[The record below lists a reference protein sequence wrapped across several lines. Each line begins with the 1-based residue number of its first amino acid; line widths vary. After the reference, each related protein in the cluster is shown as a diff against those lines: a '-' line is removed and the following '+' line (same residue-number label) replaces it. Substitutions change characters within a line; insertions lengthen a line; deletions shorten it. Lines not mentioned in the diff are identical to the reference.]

1 MTITSY
7 GRTDAGTEVHRVS
20 LGDAALRV
28 SILTF
33 GGVVERIDVPD
44 RDGHAANVV
53 LGLDSLDGYQHRSPH
68 FGALPGRFANRIAG
82 GRFVLDGTE
91 YRLVCNDGPNALHGG
106 PHGFGKQVWSIED
119 SGERHVTL
127 GLLSPDGDEGYPGA
141 LNVRVT
147 YTVDGPELR
156 LDYKAWTDKPTV
168 LNLTN
173 HSYFNLAGEGSGD
186 VLGHL
191 LLAEAD
197 AFLPVTESSIPTGE
211 IRPVAGT
218 PFDFRTPTPIGSR
231 IREADPQI
239 LHGQGYDHTWVLR
252 PGVGLRQAVRLHEP
266 ASGRVLEVLTTQPGV
281 QVYTGN
287 QLTGTLAGPSGR
299 SYRQGDAVCF
309 ETQHFP
315 DSPNQPAFPSTVL
328 RPGEEFTSAT
338 VFRFTALPAC

>member
-1 MTITSY
+1 MTITPY
-7 GRTDAGTEVHRVS
+7 GRTDAGAEVHRIA
-20 LGDAALRV
+20 LGSPMLRT

-44 RDGHAANVV
+44 RAGRMANVV

-82 GRFVLDGTE
+82 GRFVLDGVE
-91 YRLVCNDGPNALHGG
+91 YQLACNDGPNALHGG
-106 PHGFGKQVWSIED
+106 PHGFGKRVWSFVD
-119 SGERHVTL
+119 SGEHHVTL
-127 GLLSPDGDEGYPGA
+127 GLLSPDGEEGYPGA
-141 LNVRVT
+141 LQVRVT
-147 YTVDGPELR
+147 YTVDGSELR
-156 LDYKAWTDKPTV
+156 LDYRASTDKPTV

-191 LLAEAD
+191 LQVEAD

-211 IRPVAGT
+211 VRAVAGT
-218 PFDFRTPTPIGSR
+218 PFDFRTPASIGSR
-231 IREADPQI
+231 IRDADPQI
-239 LHGQGYDHTWVLR
+239 LYGQGYDHCWVLR
-252 PGVGLRQAVRLHEP
+252 PSAGLRQAVRLHEP
-266 ASGRVLEVLTTQPGV
+266 GSGRVLDVLTTQPGV

-328 RPGEEFTSAT
+328 RPGEEFTSTT
-338 VFRFTALPAC
+338 VFRFTAPPAR